1 MTNTYNWYTQ
11 LKKPKWAPPS
21 WIFGPVWSVLYVLI
35 FISFGKVFL
44 GVWQTGT
51 IPLIVALPFIL
62 NLFFNFNIR
71 PFTFGFYF
79 ISVLLLNIGPDSA
92 GHRRVLLP
100 HEAGN
105 TDRGEIPVL
114 SRQRPPVH

>member
-11 LKKPKWAPPS
+11 LRKPKWAPPS

-62 NLFFNFNIR
+62 NLFFNFIFSPLEFRLKNNFLAALDVILVWG
-71 PFTFGFYF
+71 TL
-79 ISVLLLNIGPDSA
+79 VSA
-92 GHRRVLLP
+92 IV
-100 HEAGN
+100 
-105 TDRGEIPVL
+105 V
-114 SRQRPPVH
+114 